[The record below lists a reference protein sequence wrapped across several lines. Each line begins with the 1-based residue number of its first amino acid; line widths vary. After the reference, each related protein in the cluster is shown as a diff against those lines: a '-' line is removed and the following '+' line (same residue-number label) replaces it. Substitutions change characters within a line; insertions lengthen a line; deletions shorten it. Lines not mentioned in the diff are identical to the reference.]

1 MPGHAPAA
9 ASAAGSPTAWRELH
23 SAAALLGHGWGTDGA
38 WMGHGWGMDGGT
50 AGFSLAAPA
59 CRSDTLRV
67 LHCKAV
73 QTAAVLLPAAACY
86 LTTTSSP
93 APASSPPPGEAPG
106 TAS

>member
-1 MPGHAPAA
+1 
-9 ASAAGSPTAWRELH
+9 
-23 SAAALLGHGWGTDGA
+23 
-38 WMGHGWGMDGGT
+38 MGHGWGMDGGT

-59 CRSDTLRV
+59 CRSDTLGV